1 MKDNF
6 KYPKTNNVVNQLFV
20 AVDFNTEDTTNA
32 GVLCIGTTNNRGV
45 LCITTT
51 DNLET
56 VEGKLHIDY
65 GFFSTEEPY
74 GEFNDFA
81 EYVEENHAEWTV
93 TVWEPDLSVKLS

>member
-1 MKDNF
+1 MSENF
-6 KYPKTNNVVNQLFV
+6 KNPKTNNVVNQFFV
-20 AVDFNTEDTTNA
+20 DVAFNAENATN
-32 GVLCIGTTNNRGV
+32 GNGV

-74 GEFNDFA
+74 GEFSDFA
-81 EYVEENHAEWTV
+81 EYVEENHAEWMV

>member
-1 MKDNF
+1 MSENYKN
-6 KYPKTNNVVNQLFV
+6 PKTNNVVNQFFV
-20 AVDFNTEDTTNA
+20 DVAFNAESATNSH
-32 GVLCIGTTNNRGV
+32 GV

-56 VEGKLHIDY
+56 VEGKLRIDY

-74 GEFNDFA
+74 GEFSDFA

-93 TVWEPDLSVKLS
+93 TEWEPDLSVKLS